1 MNRPHDEPL
10 SPEERALA
18 ERLSRLGPHDGP
30 SPALDAKI
38 LAAAHAAVAASPS
51 RRRRWLALSAVP
63 GSVITGVGMAAALV
77 LVVGVVWQLRPSD
90 PAPKSAREEGANMG
104 YVSAEIL
111 RRPQEQV
118 APPPPPPAEP
128 ARELRPALARRAA
141 PPAEAAPASAAPSA
155 VDDTHYMDEAVATHA
170 PAAPAEAA
178 DAAAV
183 AAAPAPPAPPP
194 PSAFSQAAES
204 ERFSSASVEAERRE
218 AASVRQ
224 QAQAKERQHNDMA
237 SAQAPLELMDE
248 AEVTGA
254 PIQEAPPAATAAAP
268 AAVVA
273 APVAS
278 VSVDQDARLPPSQ
291 WLRRIRERRDAG
303 DLDGARASLAR
314 FKQDHPGERVPRD
327 LRKLATPPR

>member
-38 LAAAHAAVAASPS
+38 LAAAHAAVAASTP

-77 LVVGVVWQLRPSD
+77 LVVGVVWQMRPSG
-90 PAPKSAREEGANMG
+90 PAPQPAREEGANMG

-111 RRPQEQV
+111 RRPQAQV

-141 PPAEAAPASAAPSA
+141 PAGAAPPAPA
-155 VDDTHYMDEAVATHA
+155 PADDTYYMDEAVATHA
-170 PAAPAEAA
+170 PALTQEAA

-183 AAAPAPPAPPP
+183 AAAPAPPASPS
-194 PSAFSQAAES
+194 PSAFSAPAES
-204 ERFSSASVEAERRE
+204 ERFSAAAAGSERRE
-218 AASVRQ
+218 AASIRQ
-224 QAQAKERQHNDMA
+224 QAQAKRQASQREAMA
-237 SAQAPLELMDE
+237 VVKAPVDVDEVELT
-248 AEVTGA
+248 AA
-254 PIQEAPPAATAAAP
+254 RIQEAPPAGTAAAY
-268 AAVVA
+268 A

-278 VSVDQDARLPPSQ
+278 VPVDEDARLPPSQ
-291 WLRRIRERRDAG
+291 WLQRIRERRDAG

-314 FKQDHPGERVPRD
+314 FKQDHPRERVPRD
-327 LRKLATPPR
+327 LRKLATPGR